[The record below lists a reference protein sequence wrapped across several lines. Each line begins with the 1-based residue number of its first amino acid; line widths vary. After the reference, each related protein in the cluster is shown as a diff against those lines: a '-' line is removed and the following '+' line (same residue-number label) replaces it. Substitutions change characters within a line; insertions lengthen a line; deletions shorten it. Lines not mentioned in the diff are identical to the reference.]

1 MAPGDR
7 DLVERLG
14 RGDHGAFEA
23 LYRRHKDRLYRHALV
38 QSGGRASIAEEV
50 VQDVFLSLFEG
61 KVSPDRNVGGYLLAS
76 VRNRA
81 LNAVARRES
90 HAGLGPEGAAL
101 LVAQG
106 GAPEGELRRK
116 DEARVL
122 ADALLGLSPE
132 QREVVLLRTFEGLSW
147 KDVADLTATS
157 VPTASSRYRAA
168 LERLRTTCRSLSH
181 A

>member
-1 MAPGDR
+1 MSPGDG
-7 DLVERLG
+7 DLVERLRG
-14 RGDHGAFEA
+14 GDHEAFEA

-38 QSGGRASIAEEV
+38 QSGGRRSIAEEV

-61 KVSPDRNVGGYLLAS
+61 RISPDRNVGGYLLAAA
-76 VRNRA
+76 RNRA
-81 LNAVARRES
+81 LNAITRRES
-90 HAGLGPEGAAL
+90 HTVLDGEGAAL
-101 LVAQG
+101 LVAKC
-106 GAPEGELRRK
+106 ADPEGELHRV

-122 ADALLGLSPE
+122 AEALLELSPE
-132 QREVVLLRTFEGLSW
+132 QREVVLLRTFEGLAW
-147 KDVADLTATS
+147 KQVAELMATS